1 MSQRSE
7 EYTSVEVVKDLHSMK
22 TKQRR
27 KEAIYTGTR
36 SLLGPRGVTYLSPS
50 DYPRSHGTL
59 RGSLYSLS
67 TEGTPPYKFSKI
79 FPNDPPNSESSFHAF
94 FITTLIKFLNKS

>member
-1 MSQRSE
+1 MPGANVGGYS
-7 EYTSVEVVKDLHSMK
+7 TL
-22 TKQRR
+22 
-27 KEAIYTGTR
+27 
-36 SLLGPRGVTYLSPS
+36 SLLTASLSHHHMYIAS
-50 DYPRSHGTL
+50 A
-59 RGSLYSLS
+59 LYSLS